1 MRYIDRV
8 KIYSS
13 PNYIRFLRENS
24 SYEKYFSRRGD
35 FSLFDKDM
43 KGEYSIRF
51 RDKVS
56 KFNSSVSLFKAFF
69 DLTK

>member
-8 KIYSS
+8 KIYSAHDH
-13 PNYIRFLRENS
+13 IRFLRENS
-24 SYEKYFSRRGD
+24 FYEKFFSRRGD
-35 FSLFDKDM
+35 FASFDRDM
-43 KGEYSIRF
+43 KEKYSKRF

-56 KFNSSVSLFKAFF
+56 NFSTGVSLFKAFF